1 LKKGSMIKTFSFNS
15 VGEFLAHA
23 QAALEANEAAHS
35 LILGVCLRF
44 RDQPAQATSR
54 VCLKTIEDEGGLALA
69 AMLTPPH
76 NLSIS
81 GRPVN
86 LDCSLGLLVSELAG
100 EGWPIPGVLAPS
112 PIARTF
118 AENWAKKSQGSFQLA
133 AQLNLLDL
141 RQVPRPRPP
150 VPVGQSRLRL
160 AGEQDLALIARWFYG
175 FTLEIFKSADDAE
188 MRQMAEQRLRD
199 KDVFV
204 WEDGGQVVSMAMK
217 NRPTRRSICV
227 SHVYTPPELRGKGYA
242 TACVAEL
249 SRQLLQSGWEF
260 CTLFV
265 DVANLPACRAYQKIG
280 YSLVSEYEEYR
291 FPPL

>member
-1 LKKGSMIKTFSFNS
+1 MIKTFSFNS

-23 QAALEANEAAHS
+23 QAALEADEAAHS
-35 LILGVCLRF
+35 LILGVCLRL
-44 RDQPAQATSR
+44 RDQPAQATSQ
-54 VCLKTIEDEGGLALA
+54 VYLKTIEDEGGLALA

-81 GRPVN
+81 GRPAD

-118 AENWAKKSQGSFQLA
+118 TEKWAKKSPGGFQLTG
-133 AQLNLLDL
+133 QLNLLEL
-141 RQVPRPRPP
+141 RQVPRPLT
-150 VPVGQSRLRL
+150 GQARLRP
-160 AGEQDLALIARWFYG
+160 AGEQDLALISRWCYA

-188 MRQMAEQRLRD
+188 MRQMAEQHLRD

-265 DVANLPACRAYQKIG
+265 DMANLPACRAYQKIG

-291 FPPL
+291 FLPL

>member
-1 LKKGSMIKTFSFNS
+1 MIKTFSFNS
-15 VGEFLAHA
+15 AAEFLAHA
-23 QAALEANEAAHS
+23 QAALEADEAAHS
-35 LILGVCLRF
+35 LILGVCLRL
-44 RDQPAQATSR
+44 RDQPTQATSQ
-54 VCLKTIEDEGGLALA
+54 VCLKTIEDEGDLALA

-81 GRPVN
+81 GRPAD

-100 EGWPIPGVLAPS
+100 EGWPIPGVLAPA
-112 PIARTF
+112 PIARLF
-118 AENWAKKSQGSFQLA
+118 AEKLAKKSQGGFHLA
-133 AQLNLLDL
+133 GQLNLLEL
-141 RQVPRPRPP
+141 RQAPPRPP
-150 VPVGQSRLRL
+150 GGQARLRP
-160 AGEQDLALIARWFYG
+160 ASQQDLALIARWFYG
-175 FTLEIFKSADDAE
+175 FTLEIFKSADETEA
-188 MRQMAEQRLRD
+188 RQMAEQRLRD

-204 WEDGGQVVSMAMK
+204 WEHGGRVVSMAMK

-249 SRQLLQSGWEF
+249 SHQLLQSGWEF